1 MVAFINENT
10 VLLLTG
16 LNLPFFWQT
25 FLSEASTSFTHE
37 IKRER
42 ESREEKEQGSRGMG
56 CSFKRRGEKT
66 NDFERTT
73 READAF
79 LEKSQKFN

>member
-42 ESREEKEQGSRGMG
+42 GRVG
-56 CSFKRRGEKT
+56 KRRSKGQEGWGAALKEEAKKRMILREPQEKQT
-66 NDFERTT
+66 HF
-73 READAF
+73 
-79 LEKSQKFN
+79 

>member
-37 IKRER
+37 IKTER
-42 ESREEKEQGSRGMG
+42 ESGREGARV
-56 CSFKRRGEKT
+56 KRDGVQ
-66 NDFERTT
+66 
-73 READAF
+73 
-79 LEKSQKFN
+79 L

>member
-10 VLLLTG
+10 ELLLTG

-42 ESREEKEQGSRGMG
+42 ERESGREGARV
-56 CSFKRRGEKT
+56 KRDGVQ
-66 NDFERTT
+66 
-73 READAF
+73 
-79 LEKSQKFN
+79 L

>member
-42 ESREEKEQGSRGMG
+42 VG
-56 CSFKRRGEKT
+56 KRRSKGQEGWGAALK
-66 NDFERTT
+66 E
-73 READAF
+73 EAKK
-79 LEKSQKFN
+79 E

>member
-42 ESREEKEQGSRGMG
+42 VGKIRSKGQEGWGAVLKEEAKKRMILREPKEKQTH
-56 CSFKRRGEKT
+56 F
-66 NDFERTT
+66 
-73 READAF
+73 
-79 LEKSQKFN
+79 